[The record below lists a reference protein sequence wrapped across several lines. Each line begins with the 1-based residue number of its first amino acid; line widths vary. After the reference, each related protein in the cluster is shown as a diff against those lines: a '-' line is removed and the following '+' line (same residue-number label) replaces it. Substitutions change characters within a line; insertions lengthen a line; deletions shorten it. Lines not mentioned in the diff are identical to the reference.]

1 MMIFSFRKKKY
12 IYLLKKKQKQGKPL
26 HFSKAT
32 SMHGIWLRPIG
43 AFGPSKIVHTLIR
56 FQNFGKKEM
65 IFICYMFLKF
75 KVKKA
80 VRL

>member
-1 MMIFSFRKKKY
+1 MIIFSFRKKN

-43 AFGPSKIVHTLIR
+43 AFCLSKIVHTLIR

-65 IFICYMFLKF
+65 IFIYYMVLKF